1 MPNRASCRGECSCAL
16 RAALRV
22 PARPADL
29 HPPASHPS
37 AAHRPA
43 ARRGMRTPPAPGGQV
58 SGGRQRLG
66 LAGLWRRAS
75 RWARGPGAR
84 EVARERNFVRSPG
97 SGSCPGSV
105 RPRPWRGRS
114 GYLRLGPLGHGG
126 EAAVHSGPSACPQ
139 VRGWRGL
146 ATGGGERWSLVS
158 SAQFQK
164 VVLGGSSGL
173 GTGLICLDASIGTPA
188 PHPRSQ
194 RACPSGTRVPGAPCP
209 WLAPQSPEG
218 GCARAKFFL
227 SSW

>member
-1 MPNRASCRGECSCAL
+1 MPNRASCRGECACAL
-16 RAALRV
+16 RAARRV

-29 HPPASHPS
+29 HPPASRPP
-37 AAHRPA
+37 AAYRPA

-58 SGGRQRLG
+58 SGGREGLG
-66 LAGLWRRAS
+66 LAGLWRRAPG
-75 RWARGPGAR
+75 WARGPGAEKLPESGTSSAAR
-84 EVARERNFVRSPG
+84 APAPAPGVSALAALAGEVGLPG
-97 SGSCPGSV
+97 
-105 RPRPWRGRS
+105 
-114 GYLRLGPLGHGG
+114 LGPLGHGG
-126 EAAVHSGPSACPQ
+126 EAAVPSGPSPCPQ

-146 ATGGGERWSLVS
+146 APGGGERWSLVS

-188 PHPRSQ
+188 SHLRSQ

-209 WLAPQSPEG
+209 WLAPQSPKG